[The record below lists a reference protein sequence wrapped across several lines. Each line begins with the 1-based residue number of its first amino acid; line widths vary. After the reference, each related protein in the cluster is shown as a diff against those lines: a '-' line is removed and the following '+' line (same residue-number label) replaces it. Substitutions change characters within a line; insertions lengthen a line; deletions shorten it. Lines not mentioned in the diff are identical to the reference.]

1 MDDPTG
7 VIGFCHRVRPRLVG
21 MLSLLCGDGDT
32 AEELAQETL
41 ARVWLRWS
49 RVRELDEPLAIAWT
63 YRVGIN
69 LANSWLR
76 RRVAER
82 RAHARLAARATGA
95 HIDSDSADAVAVRQ
109 AVAALPRRQRTAL
122 VLRYYA
128 DLPVAEESSRV
139 VDRACCVITRRPPG
153 ARQGARSS
161 PPCRSGR
168 RRAPARP
175 GGGR

>member
-1 MDDPTG
+1 MAGRDDPTG

-21 MLSLLCGDGDT
+21 TLSLLCGDGDA

-49 RVRELDEPLAIAWT
+49 RVRELDEPLATAWT
-63 YRVGIN
+63 YRVAVN

-76 RRVAER
+76 RRIAER
-82 RAHARLAARATGA
+82 RARARLAARATD
-95 HIDSDSADAVAVRQ
+95 IPVDPDPADAVAIRR

-128 DLPVAEESSRV
+128 DLPVAEVAALMGCAPGTVKSLTSKALTALRQVEGMQVAEEV
-139 VDRACCVITRRPPG
+139 VDGP
-153 ARQGARSS
+153 
-161 PPCRSGR
+161 
-168 RRAPARP
+168 
-175 GGGR
+175 

>member
-21 MLSLLCGDGDT
+21 TLSLLCGDGDA

-41 ARVWLRWS
+41 ARVWLHWS
-49 RVRELDEPLAIAWT
+49 RVRELGEPPATAWT
-63 YRVGIN
+63 YRVAIN
-69 LANSWLR
+69 LTNSWFR

-82 RAHARLAARATGA
+82 RARARLAAQAAGA
-95 HIDSDSADAVAVRQ
+95 QLDPDPADAVAIRR

-128 DLPVAEESSRV
+128 DLPVAEV
-139 VDRACCVITRRPPG
+139 AALMGCAPG
-153 ARQGARSS
+153 TVKSLTSKALTALRKVEGLHVAAEAEEVADGA
-161 PPCRSGR
+161 
-168 RRAPARP
+168 
-175 GGGR
+175 

>member
-7 VIGFCHRVRPRLVG
+7 VIGFCQRVRPRLVG
-21 MLSLLCGDGDT
+21 MLSLLCGDGDA

-41 ARVWLRWS
+41 ARVWLRWA

-63 YRVGIN
+63 YRVAVN

-76 RRVAER
+76 RRTAER

-95 HIDSDSADAVAVRQ
+95 HVDPDPADAVAIRQ

-128 DLPVAEESSRV
+128 DLLVAEV
-139 VDRACCVITRRPPG
+139 AALMGCAPG
-153 ARQGARSS
+153 TVKSLTSKALTAVRQVEGMQMMVEEV
-161 PPCRSGR
+161 PDGP
-168 RRAPARP
+168 
-175 GGGR
+175 

>member
-21 MLSLLCGDGDT
+21 TLSLLCGDGDA

-49 RVRELDEPLAIAWT
+49 RVRELGEPSATAWT
-63 YRVGIN
+63 YRVAIN

-76 RRVAER
+76 RRIAER
-82 RAHARLAARATGA
+82 RVHARLAAGATGA
-95 HIDSDSADAVAVRQ
+95 HIDPDPADAVAIRR

-128 DLPVAEESSRV
+128 DLSVAEVAALMGCAPGTVKSLTSKALTAVRRVEGMHVAEEV
-139 VDRACCVITRRPPG
+139 TDGP
-153 ARQGARSS
+153 
-161 PPCRSGR
+161 
-168 RRAPARP
+168 
-175 GGGR
+175 

>member
-7 VIGFCHRVRPRLVG
+7 VVGFCHRVRPRLVG
-21 MLSLLCGDGDT
+21 TLSLLCVDGDA

-49 RVRELDEPLAIAWT
+49 RVRELDEPLATAWT
-63 YRVGIN
+63 YRVAIN

-82 RAHARLAARATGA
+82 RARARLAARVTRA
-95 HIDSDSADAVAVRQ
+95 HLDPDPVDAIAVRQ

-128 DLPVAEESSRV
+128 DLPVAEVADLMGCAPGTVKSLTSKALTAVRRV
-139 VDRACCVITRRPPG
+139 EGMQVAEEVTDGP
-153 ARQGARSS
+153 
-161 PPCRSGR
+161 
-168 RRAPARP
+168 
-175 GGGR
+175 

>member
-7 VIGFCHRVRPRLVG
+7 VVGFCQRVRPRLVG
-21 MLSLLCGDGDT
+21 TLSLLCGDGDA

-49 RVRELDEPLAIAWT
+49 RVRELDEPLATAWT
-63 YRVGIN
+63 YRVAIN

-82 RAHARLAARATGA
+82 RARARLAGRGAGA
-95 HIDSDSADAVAVRQ
+95 HLDPDPADAVAVRQ

-128 DLPVAEESSRV
+128 DLPVAEV
-139 VDRACCVITRRPPG
+139 AALMGCAPG
-153 ARQGARSS
+153 TVKSLTSKALAAV
-161 PPCRSGR
+161 
-168 RRAPARP
+168 RRAEGMQVAEEVTDGP
-175 GGGR
+175 

>member
-21 MLSLLCGDGDT
+21 TLSLLCGDGDA

-49 RVRELDEPLAIAWT
+49 RVRELGEPAATAWT
-63 YRVGIN
+63 YRVAIN

-76 RRVAER
+76 RRMAER
-82 RAHARLAARATGA
+82 RARARLAARSAGT
-95 HIDSDSADAVAVRQ
+95 HIDPDRADAVAIRQ

-128 DLPVAEESSRV
+128 DLPVAEV
-139 VDRACCVITRRPPG
+139 AALMGCAPG
-153 ARQGARSS
+153 TVKSLTSKALAALRQVEGMQLAEEVADG
-161 PPCRSGR
+161 P
-168 RRAPARP
+168 
-175 GGGR
+175 

>member
-1 MDDPTG
+1 MDDPAG

-49 RVRELDEPLAIAWT
+49 RVRELDEPLATAWT
-63 YRVGIN
+63 YRVGVN

-76 RRVAER
+76 RRIAER
-82 RAHARLAARATGA
+82 RARARLDARATDA
-95 HIDSDSADAVAVRQ
+95 HLDPDPADAVTIRR

-128 DLPVAEESSRV
+128 DLPVAEVAALMGCAPGTVKSLTSKALTALRRIEGMQVAEEV
-139 VDRACCVITRRPPG
+139 VDGP
-153 ARQGARSS
+153 
-161 PPCRSGR
+161 
-168 RRAPARP
+168 
-175 GGGR
+175 